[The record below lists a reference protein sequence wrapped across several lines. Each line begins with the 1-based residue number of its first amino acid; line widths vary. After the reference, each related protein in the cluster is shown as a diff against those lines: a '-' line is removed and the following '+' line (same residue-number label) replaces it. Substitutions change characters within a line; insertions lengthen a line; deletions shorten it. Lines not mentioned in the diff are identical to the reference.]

1 MVTVSHLLSSKFV
14 CVASG
19 TSPLVNFQFFS
30 NNASVRCAIAAKAK
44 KAQQEKISIVFL
56 ILL

>member
-1 MVTVSHLLSSKFV
+1 M
-14 CVASG
+14 
-19 TSPLVNFQFFS
+19 VNFQFFS

>member
-1 MVTVSHLLSSKFV
+1 MDTQKQKRSAFSGKIGFVLSAAG
-14 CVASG
+14 ASVG
-19 TSPLVNFQFFS
+19 LG
-30 NNASVRCAIAAKAK
+30 ASVRCAIAAKAK